1 MSLDAGEYGNGAY
14 FHKSPEDALRFAI
27 MPTIGFFNRPPQRH
41 TAPIQHHRP
50 AHNGSFPGA
59 FNQGFDPFYTDSIGN
74 GQLMLIQARVVTGE
88 WIQGSPYLRA
98 ASYENPLQQYDSV
111 VDNVS
116 NPSMYV
122 IFNDAAV
129 YPEYIIELQ
138 NHTDV
143 TSFDPHINAYI
154 YSCH

>member
-1 MSLDAGEYGNGAY
+1 MSLDAGEYGNGAH
-14 FHKSPEDALRFAI
+14 FHKSPDDALRFAA
-27 MPTIGFFNRPPQRH
+27 MPTIAFFNRPPQRH
-41 TAPIQHHRP
+41 RLLPQYHRP
-50 AHNGSFPGA
+50 THNGSFPGA
-59 FNQGFDPFYTDSIGN
+59 FNEGFGPFHTHSKGN

-98 ASYENPLQQYDSV
+98 ASYKNPLQQYDSV

-129 YPEYIIELQ
+129 YPEYIKELQ